1 MKIMVDHRNSENELI
16 QLENIRIVLGKHWD
30 IIHTNRGIVYSFRQ
44 SRKHWFV
51 NEDSR
56 MFTNIDY

>member
-30 IIHTNRGIVYSFRQ
+30 IIHTNRDCVFFQAIPQ
-44 SRKHWFV
+44 TLLC
-51 NEDSR
+51 E
-56 MFTNIDY
+56 